1 MPKPQY
7 STLTVLTIPSA
18 TYTTTQTGSP
28 INLAVSHDVYTDAHT
43 GYLRDCQ
50 VIVEQTAGSGN
61 NNGQKFVISVQ
72 TSRTPT
78 GPWINLKLA
87 TPIELTTNAA
97 ASYAS
102 TVQGPL
108 SGYIR
113 VVATAVP
120 NEGAPSATFSAYII
134 AGG

>member
-7 STLTVLTIPSA
+7 CTLTVLTIPSA
-18 TYTTTQTGSP
+18 AYTSANAPTGDP
-28 INLAVSHDVYTDAHT
+28 INLAVSHDVHIDAHT

-61 NNGQKFVISVQ
+61 TNGQKFVISVE

-78 GPWINLKLA
+78 GPWINLKLV
-87 TPIELTTNAA
+87 TPIELTTNGA

-113 VVATAVP
+113 VKATAH
-120 NEGAPSATFSAYII
+120 ATPSATFSAYII